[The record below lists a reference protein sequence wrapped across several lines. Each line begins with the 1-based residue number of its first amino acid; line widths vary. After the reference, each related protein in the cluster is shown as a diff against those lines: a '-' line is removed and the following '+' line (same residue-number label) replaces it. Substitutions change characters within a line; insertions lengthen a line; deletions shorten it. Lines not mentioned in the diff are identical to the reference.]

1 MTALLMLAAFAVGAL
16 SVWLSNRPIIA
27 ELRGSVERWKSETR
41 IGFENGR
48 ASALAGVHEARSN
61 AATQAAKTRARRR
74 AEIASTAGAPAD
86 AEGAE

>member
-16 SVWLSNRPIIA
+16 SVWWRNRATITD
-27 ELRGSVERWKSETR
+27 LRASVAMWKSEAR
-41 IGFENGR
+41 VGFENGR
-48 ASALAGVHEARSN
+48 ESALAEVHEARST

-74 AEIASTAGAPAD
+74 AEIASTAGAPTD